1 MNTDDINLAY
11 KIRHALNDTLDQ
23 LPASTTD
30 RLAAARAQA
39 LARKKADAPVQPQFQ
54 LQQKPARRR
63 SSFALSG
70 WAAVFSTPWVA
81 RAAAVAPLVAMVA
94 GLVGVYQGQ
103 QEQRVAEL
111 AELDAAVLSDDLP
124 LTAYTDHGFNA
135 YLVQQQQNLQQP
147 QRAQ

>member
-11 KIRHALNDTLDQ
+11 KIRHALNENLDT

-30 RLAAARAQA
+30 RLAAARARA
-39 LARKKADAPVQPQFQ
+39 LSRKKADAPVVR
-54 LQQKPARRR
+54 QQKQRPLFDVR
-63 SSFALSG
+63 
-70 WAAVFSTPWVA
+70 AVFSTQWVT
-81 RAAAVAPLVAMVA
+81 RAAVAAPLLAMVF
-94 GLVGVYQGQ
+94 GLAGVYQVQ
-103 QEQRVAEL
+103 REQRTAEL

-135 YLVQQQQNLQQP
+135 YLAQQQQQVP

>member
-11 KIRHALNDTLDQ
+11 KIRHALNDNLDN

-30 RLAAARAQA
+30 RLAAARVQA
-39 LARKKADAPVQPQFQ
+39 LARKKADAPVRAT
-54 LQQKPARRR
+54 ARQR
-63 SSFALSG
+63 
-70 WAAVFSTPWVA
+70 AAFDLGSLFSMQWVA
-81 RAAAVAPLVAMVA
+81 RAAVVAPLLAMVA
-94 GLVGVYQGQ
+94 GMVGVYQYER
-103 QEQRVAEL
+103 EQRVAEL

-135 YLVQQQQNLQQP
+135 YLAQQQQAQQQP